1 MRFLLPTSLRN
12 TLRTLLI
19 TFTATVAAASLQA
32 QCPVNAA
39 FNHAPAYIC
48 QGTTLTFNNTTTG
61 GAIAQQWFEN
71 ITPFSTQLSPTRTFN
86 TPGGFV
92 ISLLATNGSC
102 QDTAQSAVWVS
113 PTMTASAVGT
123 NPTCFN
129 GTNGSVN
136 LTPGGGTPNISLNN
150 NRAISDY
157 TAANTVSAAGYTG
170 GITLEAWVKPRS
182 TWTTGDGLFF
192 AFNQTTGTSNRFF
205 VGYNAGLQQFVY
217 FDDNLGNQF
226 FNGIQPRNNWY
237 HIAVTIT
244 SGNVVSLYLN
254 GVLNRTVTTNAGWIP
269 QTGDRFNMGQEWDF
283 GVLSQHFDGWID
295 EARVWNAVL
304 SGPTILS
311 NRNSC
316 VGINSSHPNWGN
328 IVAYYSFN
336 EGSGTYLFDRSG
348 KNNHGQ
354 RVNGTTYGTPAETN
368 WGCFSDGTG
377 YGYAWSTG
385 ATTQDISGVGA
396 GTYTVTV
403 MDGAGAGCPAT
414 ASATL
419 TNPAQV
425 VVSITPPG
433 PIQICAGG
441 STPLAASGANTY
453 AWSPGTGLSATT
465 GANVTANPGSTITYT
480 CIGTNSVGC
489 TGQNTVQVVVNPNPT
504 ATISGTTTI
513 CLGQSTTLTAG
524 GGTSY
529 LWSNGPTTA
538 PNTVSPALTTTYT
551 VTATN
556 SFGCTDTEVST
567 VTVNPLPTVSM
578 SGDTVICLGD
588 TTILT
593 AGGGTGYSWNNGPT
607 TAANTVIPSTTTSY
621 TVTVT
626 DANTCSNS
634 RAVTVT
640 VNPLPTVT
648 ITGVDTICI
657 GDTTTLTAS
666 GGTGYAWTNGP
677 TTAANTVSPTTTTS
691 YTVTVTDANTCR
703 NTASQSV
710 TVNPLPV
717 LSFTGQDT
725 VCNGDTT
732 QITVSGGSSY
742 VWSHGPLTAL
752 VGLSPSTTTY
762 YSVAATDSNGCSNT
776 DSVQIFVNA
785 LPAVTITG
793 NDSICLGDSTQLT
806 GGGAS
811 TYTWSTGSTNAT
823 ISVGPPTTT
832 TYTLTGIDGNGCSN
846 TASLDVVVNALPTPS
861 ITGDTVI
868 CAGDSATLTA
878 SGGATY
884 FWDIFAAGPSI
895 TVSPANSTV
904 YSVTATDANGC
915 EGTASQLVTVN
926 ALPTVPTITQSGNT
940 MSVPSGYATYQWFFN
955 GNPVSG
961 ATTNTYVGTASGNV
975 YVVVSNAAGCDAQ
988 SATLPFIYVAV
999 TPMGIL
1005 DFAVAIYPN
1014 PNNGRFTVSM
1024 ELERDREVGLR
1035 VFDLAGHQVWSAE
1048 NALLSGEWKQVIDL
1062 SNLSRGTY
1070 MLEIA
1075 SEGQRA
1081 AQRIVVQ

>member
-1 MRFLLPTSLRN
+1 MRFLLPTCLKN

-19 TFTATVAAASLQA
+19 FVTASGGAASMRA

-39 FNHAPAYIC
+39 FNHSQTYVC
-48 QGTTLTFNNTTTG
+48 TGTNITFNNTTTG

-86 TPGGFV
+86 AQGGYV
-92 ISLLATNGSC
+92 ISLIATNGSC
-102 QDTAQSAVWVS
+102 ADTAQSAVWVS

-150 NRAISDY
+150 NRSISDY
-157 TAANTVSAAGYTG
+157 TAANTVSAAGYAG

-192 AFNQTTGTSNRFF
+192 AFNQTTGTGNRFF

-226 FNGIQPRNNWY
+226 FNGIQPRNAWY

-244 SGNVVSLYLN
+244 SGNVVNLYLN
-254 GVLNRTVTTNAGWIP
+254 GVLNRTVTTNANWVP
-269 QTGDRFNMGQEWDF
+269 QAGDRFNMGQEWDF
-283 GVLSQHFDGWID
+283 NVLSQHFDGWID

-316 VGINSSHPNWGN
+316 MGINSSHPNWGN

-354 RVNGTTYGTPAETN
+354 RVNGSTYGTPAETN

-396 GTYTVTV
+396 GTYNVTV

-465 GANVTANPGSTITYT
+465 GANVTATPSSTITYT
-480 CIGTNSVGC
+480 CTGTNLVGC
-489 TGQNTVQVVVNPNPT
+489 TGQSTVQVVVNPNPT
-504 ATISGTTTI
+504 ATITGNTTI
-513 CLGQSTTLTAG
+513 CLGQSTTLTGG

-529 LWSNGPTTA
+529 QWSNGAVTPA
-538 PNTVSPALTTTYT
+538 NPVSPTITTTYT

-556 SFGCTDTEVST
+556 TFGCTDTEVAT
-567 VTVNPLPTVSM
+567 VTVNPLPTVAVT
-578 SGDTVICLGD
+578 GDTVLCLGD
-588 TTILT
+588 TTTLV
-593 AGGGTGYSWNNGPT
+593 ASGGTGFSWSNGPT
-607 TAANTVIPSTTTSY
+607 TAANTITPGSTTTY

-634 RAVTVT
+634 RPVTVT
-640 VNPLPTVT
+640 VNPLPTVA
-648 ITGVDTICI
+648 ITGDDTICV
-657 GDTTTLTAS
+657 GDTTTLTAN
-666 GGTGYAWTNGP
+666 GGTVYAWSNGP
-677 TTAANTVSPTTTTS
+677 TTAGNTVNPTSTTS

-710 TVNPLPV
+710 VVNALPL

-742 VWSHGPLTAL
+742 VWTHGPTTAL
-752 VGLSPSTTTY
+752 VDLSPIVNTY
-762 YSVAATDSNGCSNT
+762 YSVVATDSNGCSNT
-776 DSVQIFVNA
+776 DSIQILVNA

-793 NDSICLGDSTQLT
+793 IDSICLGDSTLLT
-806 GGGAS
+806 AGGAN
-811 TYTWSTGSTNAT
+811 TYAWNTGSTNTA
-823 ISVGPPTTT
+823 ISVGPSTSTS
-832 TYTLTGIDGNGCSN
+832 YTVTGTDGNGCENS
-846 TASLDVVVNALPTPS
+846 ASTTVVVNALPTPT
-861 ITGDTVI
+861 ITGDTVV
-868 CAGDSATLTA
+868 CDGDSTTLTA
-878 SGGATY
+878 SGGSTY

-895 TVSPANSTV
+895 TVAPATSTV

-915 EGTASQLVTVN
+915 EGTASATVTVN
-926 ALPTVPTITQSGNT
+926 ALPAVPTISQSGNSL
-940 MSVPSGYATYQWFFN
+940 SVPTGYASYQWFLN
-955 GNPVSG
+955 GTAVPG
-961 ATTNTYVGTASGNV
+961 ATSDTYTGSTSGTVS
-975 YVVVSNAAGCDAQ
+975 VVVTNAAGCEVE
-988 SATLPFIYVAV
+988 SADYLFVSINPVGTLGF
-999 TPMGIL
+999 
-1005 DFAVAIYPN
+1005 DVAIYPN
-1014 PNNGRFTVSM
+1014 PNNGQFTLRLD
-1024 ELERDREVGLR
+1024 LERDREVGLR
-1035 VFDLAGHQVWSAE
+1035 IFDLAGHQVWSADTE
-1048 NALLSGEWKQVIDL
+1048 LRSGEWKQSVDL

-1070 MLEIA
+1070 LLEIS
-1075 SEGQRA
+1075 SEGQKA